1 MILIGMI
8 TVCIG
13 VPIFI
18 ILVGVALLYLG
29 KALVRRV
36 FFGG

>member
-13 VPIFI
+13 IPLLI
-18 ILVGVALLYLG
+18 IIVGVALLLLG
-29 KALVRRV
+29 KAIVGSV
-36 FFGG
+36 FCGG

>member
-13 VPIFI
+13 IPVLI
-18 ILVGVALLYLG
+18 IVVGVALLLLG
-29 KALVRRV
+29 KAIVGSAL
-36 FFGG
+36 GG

>member
-13 VPIFI
+13 VPVLI
-18 ILVGVALLYLG
+18 IVVGVGLLLLG
-29 KALVRRV
+29 KAIVGSVLA
-36 FFGG
+36 G

>member
-13 VPIFI
+13 IPVLI
-18 ILVGVALLYLG
+18 IVFGVALLWLG
-29 KALVRRV
+29 KALVSCTL
-36 FFGG
+36 GG